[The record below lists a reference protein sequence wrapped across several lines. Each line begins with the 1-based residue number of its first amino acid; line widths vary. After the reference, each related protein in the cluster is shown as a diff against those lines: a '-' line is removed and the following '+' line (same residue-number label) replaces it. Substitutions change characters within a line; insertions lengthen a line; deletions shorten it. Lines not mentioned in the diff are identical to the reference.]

1 MTFSLTTAFTLG
13 LDGFIV
19 CVALGPLRFGPAGTR
34 LLAMA
39 FGACDALA
47 MLAGAAWGMR
57 MPWEGL
63 VPSVLAASVL
73 LVLLFPAR
81 ARTLAFCLP
90 VPLALDNFLASARHG
105 TTLSLTDA
113 ALTAAVSAS
122 VAFAGL
128 YLGASLARGALS
140 RRTSRA
146 SRRFARL
153 ASLRAAALSRPSLRY
168 DERHTLAPARL
179 PLQCRWT
186 WKTRPLVL
194 LRSAIR
200 QV

>member
-1 MTFSLTTAFTLG
+1 
-13 LDGFIV
+13 
-19 CVALGPLRFGPAGTR
+19 
-34 LLAMA
+34 MA

-47 MLAGAAWGMR
+47 MLAGAACGMR

-105 TTLSLTDA
+105 TTLSLADA

-122 VAFAGL
+122 LAFAGL
-128 YLGASLARGALS
+128 YLGASLARSAALF
-140 RRTSRA
+140 RA
-146 SRRFARL
+146 GLRAPRVAFAR
-153 ASLRAAALSRPSLRY
+153 RRY
-168 DERHTLAPARL
+168 LGRL
-179 PLQCRWT
+179 FA
-186 WKTRPLVL
+186 KT
-194 LRSAIR
+194 SGTF
-200 QV
+200 